1 MFYDFVHGNSHPFK
15 LGLNCYYK
23 QNYNLIMENII
34 SLIQNIAKGIEC
46 SSGVC
51 VLGKSHTVLHYEF
64 QFSGCSFNDVV
75 LMIYP

>member
-1 MFYDFVHGNSHPFK
+1 
-15 LGLNCYYK
+15 
-23 QNYNLIMENII
+23 MENII
-34 SLIQNIAKGIEC
+34 SLIQNTAKGIEC

-51 VLGKSHTVLHYEF
+51 VLGKLHTVLHNEF